1 MTSLFNDNENIA
13 CESCGKVI
21 MREMLFFDWEL
32 YCDVVE
38 EVLNDIPRVC
48 DTCAFRMLFRY
59 YHGKYKKV
67 KETVEEFCPTID
79 EHL

>member
-1 MTSLFNDNENIA
+1 MCE
-13 CESCGKVI
+13 CESCGKDI
-21 MREMLFFDWEL
+21 THKMSFFDWER

-48 DTCAFRMLFRY
+48 DTSSFRTLFRY

-67 KETVEEFCPTID
+67 KEIVEDFFS
-79 EHL
+79 HH

>member
-21 MREMLFFDWEL
+21 MHEMSFFDWEQ

-38 EVLNDIPRVC
+38 KRYLMIYLACVTLVLFVS
-48 DTCAFRMLFRY
+48 Y
-59 YHGKYKKV
+59 SG
-67 KETVEEFCPTID
+67 TIM
-79 EHL
+79 ESIKR